1 MRSDAPFS
9 FGGQE
14 TESDKP
20 AAPSAPK
27 PSLRA
32 KRSNPYSGA
41 EHAASDSRRT
51 GSCGLSM
58 DCFALLAMTAPAAL
72 IPTALVYVATETNIT
87 RTSPR
92 AKLLLARRPHRPA
105 AVKPLRGPSASF
117 RRLRRDRAVPMR
129 QVCIHDRC
137 CAAPG
142 PSGLGWAATIMAAKG
157 LSRAEGS
164 RLAGA
169 WPVNARALCE

>member
-1 MRSDAPFS
+1 MRFDARFS

-20 AAPSAPK
+20 PAPSAPK

-58 DCFALLAMTAPAAL
+58 DCFASLAMTASAAL
-72 IPTALVYVATETNIT
+72 IPTALVYVATEVNIT
-87 RTSPR
+87 RTLPR
-92 AKLLLARRPHRPA
+92 AKLLLARRPHQP
-105 AVKPLRGPSASF
+105 PPSS
-117 RRLRRDRAVPMR
+117 R
-129 QVCIHDRC
+129 
-137 CAAPG
+137 CAAPSRCSG
-142 PSGLGWAATIMAAKG
+142 GFAVTAPFRCGKSASMIVAVQPRPVGAGLGGNDHVKDKREHGTPGQSFQFKLTVI
-157 LSRAEGS
+157 
-164 RLAGA
+164 
-169 WPVNARALCE
+169 